1 MASPLDNQRASNLR
15 HSVYQRIL
23 SQFQDDWATRL
34 NVDQM
39 FVLIDGV
46 LPFEACLYY
55 QVLPLFLEG
64 NQLHLGMVSPD
75 DMAAS
80 D

>member
-1 MASPLDNQRASNLR
+1 MMPSDDQSGSNL
-15 HSVYQRIL
+15 SELVYQRIL
-23 SQFQDDWATRL
+23 SQFRGDWATRL

-64 NQLHLGMVSPD
+64 NRLHFGHG
-75 DMAAS
+75 
-80 D
+80 